1 MEEGVEGR
9 EAAEGRAPDDRGGGA
24 GAGALLLRRF
34 SRWVKSRSGIKVA
47 LFELEPNVDPRIER
61 LLVRLGFERKSNNL
75 AYVRAPG

>member
-1 MEEGVEGR
+1 M
-9 EAAEGRAPDDRGGGA
+9 
-24 GAGALLLRRF
+24 
-34 SRWVKSRSGIKVA
+34 KSRSGIKVA